1 MNFAGD
7 LGIADG
13 GRPILG
19 HVLRPSSGPLLS
31 WQAGLLADFTRLRVL
46 SQRGAVRA
54 WTWALFLENSSAKLG
69 VPLDDDNDEKLK
81 SFPSETLD
89 DEALSTLH
97 TWYVTKLGQKKAKLA
112 MRNCSRAWMAGR
124 AELTR
129 RRKKLWLPVAPQR
142 RVDTKKLISH
152 PPLRL

>member
-1 MNFAGD
+1 MAVRWSIPLTVMNFAGD

-54 WTWALFLENSSAKLG
+54 
-69 VPLDDDNDEKLK
+69 LDMG
-81 SFPSETLD
+81 F
-89 DEALSTLH
+89 
-97 TWYVTKLGQKKAKLA
+97 V
-112 MRNCSRAWMAGR
+112 SR
-124 AELTR
+124 EF
-129 RRKKLWLPVAPQR
+129 
-142 RVDTKKLISH
+142 
-152 PPLRL
+152 